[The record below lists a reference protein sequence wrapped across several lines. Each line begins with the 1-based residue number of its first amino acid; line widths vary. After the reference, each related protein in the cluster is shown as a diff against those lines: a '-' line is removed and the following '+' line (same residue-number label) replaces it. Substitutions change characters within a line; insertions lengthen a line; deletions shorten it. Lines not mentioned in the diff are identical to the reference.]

1 MTHVQDDSLNLVL
14 LGGSSGSFVLFE
26 EILELITSPL
36 NCTLI
41 FVLHRGK
48 ASASYLPQLFKTKT
62 NIRMEEPEHLDP
74 VANNCIY
81 FAVPDYH
88 LLVGPDRRFYLDN
101 TGKDFHSR
109 PSIDATFISAAQSGI
124 HIKAAFLFS
133 GANQDGA
140 SGLKYIAEK
149 GFDTYVQN
157 PDFSKVPRMP
167 REAIGLYSGHR
178 ILDQTNIFEN
188 IRNILYS
195 YST

>member
-1 MTHVQDDSLNLVL
+1 MTHIQDNPLNLVL

-26 EILELITSPL
+26 EIVKLTTSPL

-48 ASASYLPQLFKTKT
+48 SNSSNLPQLFKTKT
-62 NIRMEEPEHLDP
+62 KVRMEEPEHLDP

-88 LLVGPDRRFYLDN
+88 LLVGPDGRFYLDN
-101 TGKDFHSR
+101 TDKDFHSR

-124 HIKAAFLFS
+124 PIKAAFLFS
-133 GANQDGA
+133 GSNQDGA
-140 SGLKYIAEK
+140 SGLRYIAEK
-149 GFDTYVQN
+149 GFDTFVQN
-157 PDFSKVPRMP
+157 PDFAESARMP
-167 REAIGLYSGHR
+167 QEALRLYRGHR
-178 ILDQTNIFEN
+178 ILDQTNIFEH

>member
-1 MTHVQDDSLNLVL
+1 MTHEQDDSLNLVL
-14 LGGSSGSFVLFE
+14 LGGSSGSFVLLE
-26 EILELITSPL
+26 EILKLTTSPL
-36 NCTLI
+36 NCTVI
-41 FVLHRGK
+41 IILHRGK
-48 ASASYLPQLFKTKT
+48 SSSSYLPLLFKTKT
-62 NIRMEEPEHLDP
+62 KIRMEEPEHLDP

-88 LLVGPDRRFYLDN
+88 LLIGPDRRFYLDDKD
-101 TGKDFHSR
+101 KDFHSR
-109 PSIDATFISAAQSGI
+109 PSINATFISAAQSEI
-124 HIKAAFLFS
+124 PIKAAFLFS

-157 PDFSKVPRMP
+157 PDFAEAPRMP
-167 REAIGLYSGHR
+167 QEAIRLYSGHR
-178 ILDQTNIFEN
+178 ILDQINIFEK